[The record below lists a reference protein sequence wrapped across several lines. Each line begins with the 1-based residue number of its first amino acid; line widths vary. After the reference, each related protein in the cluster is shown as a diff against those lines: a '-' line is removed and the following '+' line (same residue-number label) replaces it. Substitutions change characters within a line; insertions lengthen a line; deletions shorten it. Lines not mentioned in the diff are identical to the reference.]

1 MSEKFVPHASV
12 GQVERLLD
20 VHSGASLQDVTDAT
34 ARHRGR
40 RIVVRDSEHLNGTE
54 ICGLWLSGG
63 DVDQIFHAKTRYETY
78 RTQIVLHELAHMLLR
93 HDELDVADTQ
103 MAALFPDLPVGRLLT
118 RSSFRLEIEED
129 AEHLAYTLAQ
139 IIEGRP
145 RSVSGFGEAFE

>member
-1 MSEKFVPHASV
+1 MSERLIPHASV
-12 GQVERLLD
+12 GQVERLLG
-20 VHSGASLQDVTDAT
+20 VHRGASLNEVTEAT

-40 RIVVRDSEHLNGTE
+40 TIVVRDSEHLNGTE
-54 ICGLWLSGG
+54 ICGLWLSGD
-63 DVDQIFHAKTRYETY
+63 DVDQIFHATTRYETY

-93 HDELDVADTQ
+93 HDELAPDDSQ

-129 AEHLAYTLAQ
+129 AERLAYTLAQ
-139 IIEGRP
+139 IVEGRP